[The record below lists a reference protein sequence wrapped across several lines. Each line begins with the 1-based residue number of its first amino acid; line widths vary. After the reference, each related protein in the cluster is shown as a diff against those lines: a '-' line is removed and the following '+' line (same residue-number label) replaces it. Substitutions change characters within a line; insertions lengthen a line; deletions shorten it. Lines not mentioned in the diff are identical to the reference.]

1 MHSFLKTFASL
12 SILTF
17 AVTADGQFNKPVS
30 VSGLAPAQG
39 APADDAS
46 TSTAS
51 PEETLR
57 ALQNMNEATGDHL
70 AATNQR
76 ITQMT
81 GFLESKGMLEGFKAT
96 DDPPKMLPQ
105 AMSFQDALNVA
116 IQHDA
121 AMGPVESTTD
131 PATVQ
136 REITAYTNMVRTTWN
151 QYQQGMVTVQ
161 RMTDYMNTNGVFK
174 EYLSWA
180 DDQKASQR
188 EEMVNSAH
196 ERAES
201 DEKKAAEREAETQK
215 DQKAAWATYNKHH
228 QEMLNTA
235 WQHYKFRDKM
245 RLQYYKYSQ
254 EYSHGYWNNYG
265 DSYGD
270 VY

>member
-1 MHSFLKTFASL
+1 MHSSLKTFASL
-12 SILTF
+12 SILAF
-17 AVTADGQFNKPVS
+17 AVTATGQPTKLTT
-30 VSGLAPAQG
+30 VSGMAQAQRAPAAS
-39 APADDAS
+39 APA
-46 TSTAS
+46 AS

-57 ALQNMNEATGDHL
+57 ALQDMNEATGDHL

-121 AMGPVESTTD
+121 AMGAVESTTD

-180 DDQKASQR
+180 DDQKASHR
-188 EEMVNSAH
+188 EQMVNSAH

-201 DEKKAAEREAETQK
+201 DQKKAAEREAETQK
-215 DQKAAWATYNKHH
+215 DQKAAWDEYNKHH